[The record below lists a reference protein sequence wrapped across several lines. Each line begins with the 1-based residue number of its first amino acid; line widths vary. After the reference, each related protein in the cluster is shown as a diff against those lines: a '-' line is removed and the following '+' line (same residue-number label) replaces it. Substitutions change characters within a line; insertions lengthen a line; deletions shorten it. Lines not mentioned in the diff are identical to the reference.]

1 MALFDG
7 LPYNIRGH
15 CTYLLFFSSPLRTR
29 KNNGY
34 ATRTLWALFLCVKLI
49 VYFLVFVLCC
59 FEHFFFNWSCIFTS
73 SEHRDAPMV
82 WNLRQ
87 TIFCFDGHM
96 SINIYRWLIYLWLF
110 LPVLMSN
117 WNTRNRNRGSEVCWK
132 GLAAHS
138 AEVCAWCSDEK
149 TGIQVKVTAIHS
161 KVSLISVLAPSPDWF
176 VAVDSHDFCENG
188 RWREAWHVITLLPY
202 DSGTDSGSQFI
213 GRDQET
219 VPPMP
224 IFRINNTMN
233 GVFKA
238 NESIKSLGEFRFKL
252 QVEMENSASKDRV
265 NLLVIVIV
273 ASILAF
279 LFLGIKLFKFFS
291 AS

>member
-59 FEHFFFNWSCIFTS
+59 FEHFFLNWSCIFIS

-96 SINIYRWLIYLWLF
+96 SINIYRWFIYLWLF

-138 AEVCAWCSDEK
+138 AEVWAWCS
-149 TGIQVKVTAIHS
+149 
-161 KVSLISVLAPSPDWF
+161 
-176 VAVDSHDFCENG
+176 
-188 RWREAWHVITLLPY
+188 RW
-202 DSGTDSGSQFI
+202 
-213 GRDQET
+213 
-219 VPPMP
+219 
-224 IFRINNTMN
+224 
-233 GVFKA
+233 
-238 NESIKSLGEFRFKL
+238 
-252 QVEMENSASKDRV
+252 KDRYSSQGYGHS
-265 NLLVIVIV
+265 L
-273 ASILAF
+273 
-279 LFLGIKLFKFFS
+279 
-291 AS
+291 